1 MGIQNA
7 LSKRFNSWVK
17 RLHDYKID
25 ISGWSGPVVRVTTT
39 ENMYGDYTD
48 VSVVNHDILNISLDI
63 PDEIP
68 MNRLRQSVTENL
80 TSTTQNLFMYDILPV
95 IGYAK
100 FSDNIAKDD
109 YLIQVYYDQ
118 DPLQDTAYYLIL
130 QVTEL
135 IGNFNVNNIV
145 NTQFQCSPYTQALTQ
160 EVQDIVD
167 TYKDFYNSDN

>member
-7 LSKRFNSWVK
+7 LSNRFNSWVK
-17 RLHDYKID
+17 RIHDYKID
-25 ISGWSGPVVRVTTT
+25 ISGWSGPVIRVTTT

-48 VSVVNHDILNISLDI
+48 ISVVNHDILNISLDI
-63 PDEIP
+63 PEEIP
-68 MNRLRQSVTENL
+68 MTRLRQTITENL
-80 TSTTQNLFMYDILPV
+80 TSSTENLYMFDIVPI

-100 FSDNIAKDD
+100 FADNIARDD

-135 IGNFNVNNIV
+135 LGNFNVNNIV
-145 NTQFQCSPYTQALTQ
+145 NTKFQCAPYTQALTT
-160 EVQDIVD
+160 EVQDIINQ
-167 TYKDFYNSDN
+167 YQSFYNSNY